1 MIFILKCSIILLTI
15 LNITNFINIIKTKN
29 KKNVI
34 QDIILSVITFVI
46 SYYYLENLINLDVG
60 LECLIQELFVVISF
74 GSMILSII
82 IGLFR
87 YKKCTENTWN
97 SIKHLLLIL
106 IVLLLSIVIVKFETL
121 REKDKIY
128 NGEIIFIFN
137 YQNGI
142 IQSDYY
148 TYIANENSVSSI
160 DIDHT
165 NINKYTNFK
174 LERKEHTYYYINYIN
189 NSNEFQIEKNYV
201 DENLTGF
208 DKELINTIMEDIKK
222 NHNNEIKHVSI
233 CKLEECD
240 YYVIDLYTN
249 NKLLYKKDKYVGTI
263 KNAYGTINDVYL
275 IKK

>member
-29 KKNVI
+29 KKKVI

>member
-106 IVLLLSIVIVKFETL
+106 IVLLLSIVILKFETL
-121 REKDKIY
+121 REKDIIY

-189 NSNEFQIEKNYV
+189 NSNEFQIEKNYA

-222 NHNNEIKHVSI
+222 NHNNEIKHVS
-233 CKLEECD
+233 
-240 YYVIDLYTN
+240 
-249 NKLLYKKDKYVGTI
+249 
-263 KNAYGTINDVYL
+263 YL
-275 IKK
+275 K